1 MRHFPGMNVLAEN
14 LAAINDRIAAACARC
29 GRDAS
34 DVRLVAVSKTHPAT
48 MIAEAHEHGQRVF
61 GESYGQELRD
71 KAREL
76 AGLSGI
82 EWHFIGHLQKNKVK
96 YVVGNAALIH
106 SVDSAEI
113 LDAVGQRAAREGLT
127 QDILLEFNLS
137 GEAAKTGAAPGEF
150 EALVER
156 ARRSE
161 GVRLRGLMTMA
172 HAPGEGGEEGAV
184 RATFQSL
191 RELAKSPI
199 IRDIERIELSMGMSA
214 DFEIAIEE
222 GATLVRV
229 GSAIF
234 GSRSYA

>member
-1 MRHFPGMNVLAEN
+1 MSALAEN
-14 LAAINDRIAAACARC
+14 LAAIDSRIAAACARC
-29 GRDAS
+29 GRDLS
-34 DVRLVAVSKTHPAT
+34 GVRLVAVSKTHPAA
-48 MIAEAHEHGQRVF
+48 MIAEAWESGQRVF

-113 LDAVGQRAAREGLT
+113 LDAVAGRAAREGLT

-137 GEAAKTGAAPGEF
+137 GEAAKTGAPPEEF
-150 EALVER
+150 EHLVTR
-156 ARRSE
+156 ARQSE
-161 GVRLRGLMTMA
+161 GVRLKGLMTMA
-172 HAPGEGGEEGAV
+172 HAPGDAADEGAV
-184 RATFQSL
+184 RATFQRL